1 MIGLDLNFALLSLRP
16 GLRRQPGVDFVI
28 ASLFDLPFAPAS
40 FDLVFSMGVLHH
52 TYSTVEAFRSISTR
66 VKRDGYL
73 FIWVYALED
82 HLTPPPGGW
91 WGTRHP
97 LTERTFRPLISR
109 SPRPVRNFTIKL
121 LTLLAHLLRVGSKSS
136 IGRTQHSDR
145 WTRAKPPRPA
155 LPRYAWRHGF
165 NEVTEW
171 FEGEGYRIVGVQSSL
186 ASQRRFDRP
195 LFGIGMT
202 GQNAEASGRSD

>member
-1 MIGLDLNFALLSLRP
+1 METIVLRNVTGADRVIGLDLNFALLSLRP

-145 WTRAKPPRPA
+145 WTRANTEHAIRDW
-155 LPRYAWRHGF
+155 LSPRYAWRHGF

-186 ASQRRFDRP
+186 ASQR
-195 LFGIGMT
+195 LL
-202 GQNAEASGRSD
+202 